1 MVARNPNIAPSSPP
15 APSRDYVPALGFQ
28 VFTPLYDAMLGFATR
43 EAVWRDALA
52 QQVAPSA
59 GETIVDV
66 GCGTGT
72 LAIMLKGRA
81 PGARVVGID
90 PDPAVL
96 EIGARKALDAG
107 VEVEWQRGFARD
119 AALLGARAADK
130 IVSSLV
136 FHQVPIPEKRAGVA
150 AMFDAVRPGGEVHIA
165 DYARQTG
172 ANRVLF
178 TVIGLLDGFANT
190 RPNAD
195 GAVEELLSLAT
206 GSPVRARGVVPTVTG
221 AISLFACTR
230 PFQTGEPA

>member
-1 MVARNPNIAPSSPP
+1 MVTRKPNIVPSSRR
-15 APSRDYVPALGFQ
+15 ASAHDYVPALGFSAL
-28 VFTPLYDAMLGFATR
+28 TPLYDAMLGLATR
-43 EAVWRDALA
+43 EPIWRSALA
-52 QQVAPSA
+52 KQVAPMK

-72 LAIMLKGRA
+72 LAIMLKRRA

-96 EIGARKALDAG
+96 DIAARKAREADL
-107 VEVEWQRGFARD
+107 EVEWRRGFARD
-119 AALLGARAADK
+119 AALLGAGVADK

-136 FHQVPIPEKRAGVA
+136 FHQVPTLEKRAGVA
-150 AMFDAVRPGGEVHIA
+150 AMFDAVRAGDEVHIA

-172 ANRVLF
+172 ASRLLF

-206 GSPVRARGVVPTVTG
+206 GSPIQARRVVPTITG

-230 PFQTGEPA
+230 PLSTGEPT